1 MPASSPSM
9 LLCRLADALPL
20 NVRFVI
26 HHVSSP
32 PTLCPAIYSV
42 LPGEAP
48 EKTFRESHFLSVTI
62 NSADYQL
69 QVFALEVLIYTTER
83 LTTLF
88 VSKADSTGYIH
99 HLNLPKGTPSPL
111 KTISTTF
118 IAFLIDT
125 RQRPDRK
132 LVLSLFARGQDQ
144 YLFPGSI
151 ENRHKHVL
159 DDRGLVKW
167 WCQVVDPILQ
177 RHPSTDEERRL
188 ETGPASIFDD
198 SCTAR
203 GFLRVPGCDSHEI
216 TSFFPKRFQKTPFSK
231 KWLPSDPLRDLGR
244 SPTLPERCLIPRF
257 PDDPKARFVDEL
269 DDELPEPL
277 SQNQK
282 SPSKAR
288 HPGRWKS
295 VRSLEQFWEMMAFR
309 QECSSGRLVG
319 FLWGVFTPIGP
330 VRGRDKS
337 KSFSSLPDTP
347 SAKRND
353 SALPTP
359 IQSQEQIETRIGSQ
373 SPLMSTPT
381 PETSFTSPPTS
392 ATPTPKALAR
402 FSTFPSSPAKSTGRQ
417 PSTGPV
423 TSHEP
428 RMIRAQPVKTRYYF
442 WPPSARG
449 EVILREKDYQRVNN
463 LLLHLDYAN
472 EEIAAKST
480 KRWIDDVA
488 VVGRVEKWGYT
499 VDGQKQVD
507 TDNKDT
513 DSSVV
518 LLDAGLVKKRKRLGS
533 DANGSAEPAI
543 AEEPAVNVLSVGL
556 IRKKAK
562 VAGKSDVAH

>member
-1 MPASSPSM
+1 MPAPSPSM

-20 NVRFVI
+20 NVRFLI

-48 EKTFRESHFLSVTI
+48 EKTFRESHLLSVTI
-62 NSADYQL
+62 NSADHQL

-132 LVLSLFARGQDQ
+132 LVLSLFARAQDQ

-177 RHPSTDEERRL
+177 RYPSTDEERRL
-188 ETGPASIFDD
+188 ETGLANVFDD

-216 TSFFPKRFQKTPFSK
+216 TSFFPKRFQKTSFSK

-282 SPSKAR
+282 NPSKAR

-347 SAKRND
+347 SAKRNG
-353 SALPTP
+353 SAPPTP
-359 IQSQEQIETRIGSQ
+359 IQSQEQNETRVGSQ
-373 SPLMSTPT
+373 SPLRSTPIS
-381 PETSFTSPPTS
+381 ETSFKSPPTS
-392 ATPTPKALAR
+392 ATLTPKASAR
-402 FSTFPSSPAKSTGRQ
+402 FSTFPSSPAKTGRQ
-417 PSTGPV
+417 SSTGPV

-428 RMIRAQPVKTRYYF
+428 RTIRAQPAKTRYYF

-463 LLLHLDYAN
+463 LLVHLDYAN
-472 EEIAAKST
+472 EGIAAKST

-488 VVGRVEKWGYT
+488 VVGRVEKWGHI
-499 VDGQKQVD
+499 VNGQKQVN
-507 TDNKDT
+507 TCNKDT
-513 DSSVV
+513 DSSVGM
-518 LLDAGLVKKRKRLGS
+518 LDAGLVKKRKRPGS
-533 DANGSAEPAI
+533 DANGSAEPAST
-543 AEEPAVNVLSVGL
+543 EEPAVNVLSVGL

-562 VAGKSDVAH
+562 VAKISDVAQ

>member
-1 MPASSPSM
+1 MSAPNPSI

-20 NVRFVI
+20 GVRFLI

-48 EKTFRESHFLSVTI
+48 EKTFRESHLLSVTI
-62 NSADYQL
+62 HSEDHQL

-88 VSKADSTGYIH
+88 VSKADSSGYIH

-132 LVLSLFARGQDQ
+132 LVLSLFARAQDQ

-151 ENRHKHVL
+151 ENCHKHVL

-167 WCQVVDPILQ
+167 WCQVVDPILEKY
-177 RHPSTDEERRL
+177 PSTDEERNP
-188 ETGPASIFDD
+188 ETGLANIFDD

-216 TSFFPKRFQKTPFSK
+216 TSFFPKRFQKTSFSK

-330 VRGRDKS
+330 VRGRDRS
-337 KSFSSLPDTP
+337 KNFSSLPDIP
-347 SAKRND
+347 SA

-359 IQSQEQIETRIGSQ
+359 IQSQEQDETRVGSQ
-373 SPLMSTPT
+373 SPLKSTPIS
-381 PETSFTSPPTS
+381 ETSFTSPPTS
-392 ATPTPKALAR
+392 ATPTPKASAR

-417 PSTGPV
+417 SSTGPV

-428 RMIRAQPVKTRYYF
+428 RMIRAQPAKTRYYF

-449 EVILREKDYQRVNN
+449 EVILREKDYQRVHN

-472 EEIAAKST
+472 EGIAAKST

-488 VVGRVEKWGYT
+488 IIGRVEKWGHI
-499 VDGQKQVD
+499 VNGQKQFN
-507 TDNKDT
+507 TCNKDT

-518 LLDAGLVKKRKRLGS
+518 LLDAGLLKKRKRPGS
-533 DANGSAEPAI
+533 NANGSAEPAST
-543 AEEPAVNVLSVGL
+543 EEPAVNVLSVGL

-562 VAGKSDVAH
+562 VAGKFDVAQ